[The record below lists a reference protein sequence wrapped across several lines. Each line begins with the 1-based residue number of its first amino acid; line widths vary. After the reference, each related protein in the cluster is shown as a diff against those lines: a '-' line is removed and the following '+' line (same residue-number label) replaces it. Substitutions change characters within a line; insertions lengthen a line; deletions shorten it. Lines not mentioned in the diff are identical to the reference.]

1 MLTLDQVIAS
11 FHSWKRG
18 KHRALEALGGKAE
31 FHYKNLARDLSTFY
45 HERYQSVPLDQLPEL
60 EAVER
65 EIRSRSAQKAVATR
79 KKRAMASAK
88 IAERTRES
96 ERQGTLPF

>member
-11 FHSWKRG
+11 FHLWKRS
-18 KHRALEALGGKAE
+18 KHRAFEALGGKAD

-45 HERYQSVPLDQLPEL
+45 HERYRSVPLDQLPEL
-60 EAVER
+60 EVVER
-65 EIRSRSAQKAVATR
+65 EIRSRSAQKAVVTR
-79 KKRAMASAK
+79 RKRAAATLK
-88 IAERTRES
+88 IAERAREN